1 MDDVEI
7 QYSIKVKDWY
17 VSKFEVKSDG
27 LNSLDIKVNV
37 TAKLRQ
43 AWRYT
48 MIEDAEAIAK
58 IVQGKVVRYRLEDY

>member
-1 MDDVEI
+1 MDDVDI

-48 MIEDAEAIAK
+48 VIEDAEAIAK

>member
-7 QYSIKVKDWY
+7 QYSIKVKDRY

-43 AWRYT
+43 ARRYT

>member
-7 QYSIKVKDWY
+7 QYSIKVKDRY

-43 AWRYT
+43 SWRYT
-48 MIEDAEAIAK
+48 VIEDAEAIAK

>member
-7 QYSIKVKDWY
+7 QYSIKVKDRY

-48 MIEDAEAIAK
+48 MIEDAEALAK